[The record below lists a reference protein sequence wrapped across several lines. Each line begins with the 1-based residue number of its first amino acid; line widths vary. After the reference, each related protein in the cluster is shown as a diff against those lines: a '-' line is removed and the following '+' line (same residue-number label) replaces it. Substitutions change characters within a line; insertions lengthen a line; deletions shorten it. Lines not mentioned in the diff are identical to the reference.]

1 MDRSTSTTMEELIQ
15 NVENEYRNYNPVIL
29 NRVFVT
35 LQSWMIEVMKDNGGN
50 KYNIPHMNKERL
62 EALNMLPKALS
73 CDWKLI
79 ERALQLL
86 NN

>member
-1 MDRSTSTTMEELIQ
+1 MEELIQ
-15 NVENEYRNYNPVIL
+15 NVENEYRSYNPVIL

-35 LQSWMIEVMKDNGGN
+35 LQSCMIEVMKDKGGN
-50 KYNIPHMNKERL
+50 KYKIPHMNKEIL

-73 CDWKLI
+73 CDRQLV